1 LFYRNT
7 NLCGAVVGELGI
19 DAPAF
24 SPVCATD
31 GSPDANNFSWP
42 QRSAPWLRQPF
53 VVRGL
58 GRSCIREL
66 TMALLETF
74 EISDFNPQAIS
85 VPQSMTGSIA
95 VKGKFFFAGEQ
106 KHFVKGVTY
115 GPFPAA
121 SHGAPFPERHIVEK
135 DFSLMSE
142 IGINTIRVFTVPPP
156 WLLDA
161 AYHAGLWLLV
171 GLPWPQHVTFLDS
184 PAIRREIKRTV
195 IEGVCACRQHPA
207 VFAYLIGNEIP
218 PDVIRWHGAA
228 RVREFLG
235 DLVGCVRR
243 EHPRALVS
251 YANFPSTEYLTV
263 DLTDFV
269 CFNVYLHDEA
279 SFRRYVARLHNLA
292 PDRPL
297 VLTEFGVDSIREG
310 EEGQR
315 RVLSWQVRTAFETG
329 VAGTCVFS
337 WTDEWFTGGHL
348 IEDWAFGLV
357 DRERRPKPSLY
368 EVERCYTGPLPP
380 PLPHYPRVSVV
391 VCAYNA
397 ERTLDACLASLAA
410 LNYPDYE
417 VIVVNDGSRDRTL
430 EIAESHPYC
439 RIVSQPNKGLS
450 TARNVGAEAATGE
463 IVAYTDSDCVADPD
477 WLTYLVAKMEAAGLV
492 ACGGPNF
499 PPPEDS
505 LVPAAVAVAPGGPTH
520 VLLSDEVAEHI
531 AGCNMA
537 FRREV
542 LLGLGGFDPVYRAAG
557 DDIDICWRI
566 QDAGFV
572 IGFSPAAIVW
582 HFRRNTV
589 KAYCNQQRGYGKAE
603 ALVYSKH
610 PFRFNLFGQAKW
622 LGRIY
627 GDLSTSLLLSRR
639 PVIYSGVFG
648 RGLFQ
653 TLYEPPSSLTA
664 FLPLSFEWGAAAIVL
679 AMTGLVGGGWWLLL
693 LVPLLATWAMCINGA
708 VKAPIDKRFSG
719 IKARALVALLIYLGP
734 LLRGWE
740 RIRWRVRETRA
751 QPHAAPAQ
759 TEQRA
764 RVWWLRQAFDLAFW
778 SETGTEKEALIGGL
792 MQFLVPQ
799 KYFVVPDAGWS
810 GWDLKIARGLC
821 SRALIL
827 VCTENHGGAKRLLRV
842 RCTMR
847 LSRLAIFL
855 LRGYAL
861 LTALALLLG
870 WPVAAAVVAG
880 AGLLNLAAMG
890 TKLTAFARL
899 MHRIVEAVA
908 RPAGLIPV
916 EPRSDARAPS
926 PAAQMA

>member
-1 LFYRNT
+1 MTLLEAY
-7 NLCGAVVGELGI
+7 
-19 DAPAF
+19 
-24 SPVCATD
+24 
-31 GSPDANNFSWP
+31 
-42 QRSAPWLRQPF
+42 Q
-53 VVRGL
+53 VRGV
-58 GRSCIREL
+58 GATAIPVQ
-66 TMALLETF
+66 T
-74 EISDFNPQAIS
+74 PQIGPIS
-85 VPQSMTGSIA
+85 VR
-95 VKGKFFFAGEQ
+95 GKFFFAGDD

-115 GPFPAA
+115 GPFRAA
-121 SHGAPFPERHIVEK
+121 SHGAPFPERDIVEK
-135 DFSLMSE
+135 DFALMSAA
-142 IGINTIRVFTVPPP
+142 GINTVRLFTVPPL

-161 AYHAGLWLLV
+161 AQDAGVRVLV
-171 GLPWPQHVTFLDS
+171 GLPWAQHITFLDS
-184 PAIRREIKRTV
+184 AATQAEIKTAVTDGVRACASHPAI
-195 IEGVCACRQHPA
+195 
-207 VFAYLIGNEIP
+207 FAYLVGNEIP
-218 PDVIRWHGAA
+218 PDVIRWHGPDK
-228 RVREFLG
+228 VRRFLR
-235 DLVGCVRR
+235 DLVACVRS
-243 EHPRALVS
+243 EHPAALVS

-263 DLTDFV
+263 DFTDFV
-269 CFNVYLHDEA
+269 CFNVYLHDEVA
-279 SFRRYVARLHNLA
+279 FRRYVARLHNLA
-292 PDRPL
+292 VDRPL

-310 EEGQR
+310 DEGQR
-315 RVLSWQVRTAFETG
+315 RVLSWQVHAAFEAG
-329 VAGTCVFS
+329 VAGTCVFA

-357 DRERRPKPSLY
+357 DRERRAKPALA
-368 EVERCYTGPLPP
+368 EVERCYCGPLPP
-380 PLPHYPRVSVV
+380 LLPRYPRVSVV

-397 ERTLDACLASLAA
+397 ARTMDACLAALAV

-430 EIAESHPYC
+430 EIAESYPYC
-439 RIVSQPNKGLS
+439 RIISQPNRGLS
-450 TARNVGAEAATGE
+450 VARNVGAEAATGE

-477 WLTYLVAKMEAAGLV
+477 WLTYLVAKMEASGLA

-557 DDIDICWRI
+557 DDVDICWRF
-566 QDAGFV
+566 QDAGYV

-627 GDLSTSLLLSRR
+627 GDLSTSLLLSHR

-664 FLPLSFEWGAAAIVL
+664 FLPLTFEWSAAAIVL
-679 AMTGLVGGGWWLLL
+679 ALAGIVGGGWWLLL
-693 LVPLLATWAMCINGA
+693 MAPVLTTWAMCANGA
-708 VKAPIDKRFSG
+708 LKAPIDKRFAG
-719 IKARALVALLIYLGP
+719 PKARVLVALLIYLGP

-740 RIRWRVRETRA
+740 RIKWRIRESRA
-751 QPHAAPAQ
+751 QPHAPPAE
-759 TEQRA
+759 TEQRWRIA
-764 RVWWLRQAFDLAFW
+764 WRERAFDLAFW
-778 SETGTEKEALIGGL
+778 NESGIEKEALIGGL
-792 MQFLVPQ
+792 TQFLVPQ
-799 KYFVVPDAGWS
+799 KYFVVPDTGWS

-847 LSRLAIFL
+847 LSRLAVFV
-855 LRGYAL
+855 LRGYSL
-861 LTALALLLG
+861 LIAFALLLG
-870 WPVAAAVVAG
+870 WPVAAAVAAAAG
-880 AGLLNLAAMG
+880 FANLVVMVVNLAV
-890 TKLTAFARL
+890 FAPL
-899 MHRIVEAVA
+899 MHRILEAVA
-908 RPAGLIPV
+908 KPVGLIPV
-916 EPRSDARAPS
+916 EPKTDARARLPVVS
-926 PAAQMA
+926 GAVAR

>member
-1 LFYRNT
+1 MSLVETYEIAD
-7 NLCGAVVGELGI
+7 LE
-19 DAPAF
+19 PAAMR
-24 SPVCATD
+24 VRL
-31 GSPDANNFSWP
+31 
-42 QRSAPWLRQPF
+42 RSAHPI
-53 VVRGL
+53 G
-58 GRSCIREL
+58 
-66 TMALLETF
+66 
-74 EISDFNPQAIS
+74 
-85 VPQSMTGSIA
+85 
-95 VKGKFFFAGEQ
+95 VKGKFFFTGDQ

-115 GPFPAA
+115 GPFPSA
-121 SHGAPFPERHIVEK
+121 SHGAPFPEREIVEK
-135 DFSLMSE
+135 DFTLMSE
-142 IGINTIRVFTVPPP
+142 AGINTVRVFTVPPL

-161 AYHAGLWLLV
+161 AQQAGLGILA
-171 GLPWPQHVTFLDS
+171 GLPWPQHVAFLDS
-184 PAIRREIKRTV
+184 VAIRSEIKRAV
-195 IEGVCACRQHPA
+195 SDGVQACGRHPA
-207 VFAYLIGNEIP
+207 IFAYLVGNEIP
-218 PDVIRWHGAA
+218 PDVIRWHGAG
-228 RVREFLG
+228 RVREFLR
-235 DLVGCVRR
+235 DLVSCVKR
-243 EHPRALVS
+243 EHPQALVS
-251 YANFPSTEYLTV
+251 YANFPSTEYLAI
-263 DLTDFV
+263 DFTDFV

-279 SFRRYVARLHNLA
+279 AFRRYVARLHNLSV
-292 PDRPL
+292 DRPL

-310 EEGQR
+310 REGQR
-315 RVLSWQVRTAFETG
+315 RVLSWQMNTAFETG

-348 IEDWAFGLV
+348 VEDWAFGLV
-357 DRERRPKPSLY
+357 DRERRPKPSFP
-368 EVERCYTGPLPP
+368 EIERCYLGPLPP
-380 PLPHYPRVSVV
+380 GLQRYPRVSVV

-397 ERTLDACLASLAA
+397 ERTMDACLASLAV

-430 EIAESHPYC
+430 EIAESHGYC
-439 RIVSQPNKGLS
+439 RIISQPNKGLS
-450 TARNVGAEAATGE
+450 AARNVGAEAATGE

-477 WLTYLVAKMEAAGLV
+477 WLTYLVAKMEASGLA

-537 FRREV
+537 FRREA
-542 LLGLGGFDPVYRAAG
+542 LLDLGGFDPVYRAAG
-557 DDIDICWRI
+557 DDVDICWRF

-627 GDLSTSLLLSRR
+627 GDLSTALLLSRR

-664 FLPLSFEWGAAAIVL
+664 FLPLTFEWSAAAIVL
-679 AMTGLVGGGWWLLL
+679 AMAGIVGGGWWLLL
-693 LVPLLATWAMCINGA
+693 LAPLLATWAMCVGGA
-708 VKAPIDKRFSG
+708 VNAPIDKRFTG
-719 IKARALVALLIYLGP
+719 VKAVALVALLIYLGP

-740 RIRWRVRETRA
+740 RVRWRIRETRA
-751 QPHAAPAQ
+751 QPHSTLAE
-759 TEQRA
+759 TEQRS
-764 RVWWLRQAFDLAFW
+764 RIWWRERAFDLAFW
-778 SETGTEKEALIGGL
+778 SETGTEKEVLIDGL
-792 MQFLVPQ
+792 MRFLVPQ

-821 SRALIL
+821 SRALVL
-827 VCTENHGGAKRLLRV
+827 VCSENHGGAKRLLRV
-842 RCTMR
+842 RCSMR
-847 LSRLAIFL
+847 LSRPALFL

-870 WPVAAAVVAG
+870 WPVAAAVLAA
-880 AGLLNLAAMG
+880 AGLVNLLIMG
-890 TKLTAFARL
+890 TRLAVFARL
-899 MHRIVEAVA
+899 MHRIIEAVA
-908 RPAGLIPV
+908 KPAGVIPV
-916 EPRSDARAPS
+916 EPRRDARPPQAAS
-926 PAAQMA
+926 QPA